1 MRIVRFEIKECIRY
15 GVLRGEDIQV
25 LSGNPFDDANTAVA
39 LTAQLTEESC
49 RLERVSLLA
58 PCEPSK
64 YIGIGINY
72 RATAEALNFPV
83 PERPILFLKPP
94 SAVIGPDQNIVL
106 PKSPVKVVCE
116 GELAVVISRRCK
128 NISEKEAPS
137 HILGYTITN
146 DVTDA
151 SKFESDSGNPT
162 RAKVADTF
170 GPLGPW
176 IETEL
181 DPRNLTLKTYI
192 NGQQAQHGTIGDLIF
207 SINYCLS
214 FISHLMTLLP
224 GDIIATGTPQAPA
237 EVKPGD
243 LVEVK
248 VDGIG
253 TLKNGVVGLPQGPHD
268 EREK

>member
-1 MRIVRFEIKECIRY
+1 MRIVRFEMKEHTRY
-15 GVLRGEDIQV
+15 GLLEGEDIQ
-25 LSGNPFDDANTAVA
+25 LLAGNPFDFVNVALA

-49 RLERVSLLA
+49 RLEKVSLLA

-72 RATAEALNFPV
+72 RATAKALNFPV
-83 PERPILFLKPP
+83 PERPGLYLKPP
-94 SAVIGPDQNIVL
+94 SAVIGPEQNIVL
-106 PKSPVKVVCE
+106 PQSPVEVVCE
-116 GELAVVISRRCK
+116 GELALVIGRRCK
-128 NISEKEAPS
+128 NISDKEAPS

-151 SKFESDSGNPT
+151 SKFESDGGNPT

-181 DPRNLTLKTYI
+181 DPWNLTLETYI
-192 NGQQAQHGTIGDLIF
+192 NGQQAQYGRTSDLIF
-207 SINYCLS
+207 SVNYCVS

-224 GDIIATGTPQAPA
+224 GDVIATGTPMAPA

-243 LVEVK
+243 LLEVR

-253 TLKNGVVGLPQGPHD
+253 TLKNGVVGSPQGAT
-268 EREK
+268 